1 MRTTPPV
8 RLSAAVLAT
17 ALGLTACAATESE
30 PGPGT
35 TAEGEPEREA
45 GSAFDFETRTL
56 DGDALGGEELRGEPV
71 VLWFWAPWCV
81 VCRSEAPGVLEAADR
96 FDGQVEFVGVAGRG
110 EVDEMQR
117 FTADT
122 STDGLT
128 HIVDEDGAVW
138 SGFGV
143 ASQPAF
149 AFLRPDGTFTT
160 VTGTLAE
167 DDLDDRV
174 RTEVLAGRDG
184 G

>member
-1 MRTTPPV
+1 MRRPDP
-8 RLSAAVLAT
+8 SP
-17 ALGLTACAATESE
+17 S
-30 PGPGT
+30 PD
-35 TAEGEPEREA
+35 PEREA
-45 GSAFDFETRTL
+45 GSAFAFETRTL
-56 DGDALGGEELRGEPV
+56 DGDEFAGEELRGEPV

-96 FDGQVEFVGVAGRG
+96 FDGRVEFVGVAGRG
-110 EVDEMQR
+110 EVDAMRR
-117 FTADT
+117 FAADT

-128 HIVDEDGAVW
+128 HIVDDDGGIW

-143 ASQPAF
+143 SSQPAF

-160 VTGTLAE
+160 VTGTLTE
-167 DDLDDRV
+167 DDLDDHV